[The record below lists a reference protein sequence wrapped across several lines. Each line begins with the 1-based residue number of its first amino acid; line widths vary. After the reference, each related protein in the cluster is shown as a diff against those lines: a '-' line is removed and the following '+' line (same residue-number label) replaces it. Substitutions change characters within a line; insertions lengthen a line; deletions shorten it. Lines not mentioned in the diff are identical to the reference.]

1 MSTVCGLEQ
10 YDKHADEQ
18 HSREAVLGLNAALI
32 CSFA

>member
-1 MSTVCGLEQ
+1 MSTDQ

-18 HSREAVLGLNAALI
+18 HSREAVLALNTALI